1 MICKKCKEM
10 IATGEAC
17 HVVPAQQ
24 GSTYH
29 AFYHLGC
36 YIQIRQEQQERQ
48 EAQVVEQLRLDG
60 IL

>member
-1 MICKKCKEM
+1 M

-36 YIQIRQEQQERQ
+36 YIQIRQEQQEQQERQ